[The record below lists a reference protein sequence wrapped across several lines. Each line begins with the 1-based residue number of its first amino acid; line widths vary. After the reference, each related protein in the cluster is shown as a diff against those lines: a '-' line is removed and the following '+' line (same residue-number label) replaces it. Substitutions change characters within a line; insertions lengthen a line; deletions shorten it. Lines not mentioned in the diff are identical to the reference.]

1 MNADAINCD
10 ASTIAGKIVDRAMRL
25 VIGYKARWGITPSI
39 KTRQGHRWKA
49 MEQGLTTERPRMRGR
64 NILKAL
70 FAFSF
75 LAAATTTSV
84 RAEQIDDPG
93 YTYWAK
99 FKPGSFS
106 TTTTES
112 DLGAQK
118 MSMQMTTTLVSVT
131 PEKVTVEVKTTT
143 SAGGRALTP
152 QLVKKDV
159 SAKRPKPPNS
169 TIKESKETVDVA
181 VGDKTYPC
189 HLVEETR
196 DAMVVK
202 VWMNEKIPGGVVKM
216 EMNTQGMAMTTHLVE
231 FGVK

>member
-1 MNADAINCD
+1 MRPLLP
-10 ASTIAGKIVDRAMRL
+10 GKIIHRAMRL
-25 VIGYKARWGITPSI
+25 DIEYKERLGITPSI

-49 MEQGLTTERPRMRGR
+49 IEQGLTTERLRMRGR
-64 NILKAL
+64 NILTAL

-75 LAAATTTSV
+75 LAAASTHWA

-131 PEKVTVEVKTTT
+131 PEKVTVEV
-143 SAGGRALTP
+143 
-152 QLVKKDV
+152 
-159 SAKRPKPPNS
+159 
-169 TIKESKETVDVA
+169 
-181 VGDKTYPC
+181 
-189 HLVEETR
+189 
-196 DAMVVK
+196 
-202 VWMNEKIPGGVVKM
+202 
-216 EMNTQGMAMTTHLVE
+216 
-231 FGVK
+231 